1 MGGFRGE
8 VVVSRRATS
17 SRGRVGKAPR
27 SKQEHNKSIDQS
39 TSLILMAAEQRQQQQ
54 MMQEGFEDYLPVMAE
69 RLGEEGLMQ
78 ELASGF
84 RLLMDPASGLITF
97 DSLRRNAPLLGLG
110 GMSDDDL
117 RGMLAEGDFDGDGAL
132 SEMEFCV
139 LMVRLSPDLMDE
151 PRRWLDDAVAQASQ
165 FLFH

>member
-1 MGGFRGE
+1 M
-8 VVVSRRATS
+8 AS
-17 SRGRVGKAPR
+17 S
-27 SKQEHNKSIDQS
+27 Q
-39 TSLILMAAEQRQQQQ
+39 QRQQQQ
-54 MMQEGFEDYLPVMAE
+54 QASSASSAAVGFEDYLPVMAE
-69 RLGEEGLMQ
+69 RLGEDGLMR

-84 RLLMDPASGLITF
+84 RLLMDPSRGLITF

-110 GMSDDDL
+110 PMSDDDV

-165 FLFH
+165 FLFTS

>member
-1 MGGFRGE
+1 
-8 VVVSRRATS
+8 
-17 SRGRVGKAPR
+17 
-27 SKQEHNKSIDQS
+27 
-39 TSLILMAAEQRQQQQ
+39 MAAQQERQQQQ
-54 MMQEGFEDYLPVMAE
+54 GQSVGFEDYLPVMAE

-78 ELASGF
+78 ELAAGF

-110 GMSDDDL
+110 AMSDADL

-139 LMVRLSPDLMDE
+139 LMVRLSPELMDE
-151 PRRWLDDAVAQASQ
+151 PRALARRRRRPGLTVPLHLLETD
-165 FLFH
+165 F

>member
-1 MGGFRGE
+1 
-8 VVVSRRATS
+8 V
-17 SRGRVGKAPR
+17 
-27 SKQEHNKSIDQS
+27 
-39 TSLILMAAEQRQQQQ
+39 
-54 MMQEGFEDYLPVMAE
+54 GFEDYLPVMAE

-110 GMSDDDL
+110 AMSDDDL

-132 SEMEFCV
+132 TEMEFCV
-139 LMVRLSPDLMDE
+139 LMVRLSPELMDE
-151 PRRWLDDAVAQASQ
+151 PRRWLDDAVNQASQ
-165 FLFH
+165 FLFTS

>member
-1 MGGFRGE
+1 
-8 VVVSRRATS
+8 
-17 SRGRVGKAPR
+17 
-27 SKQEHNKSIDQS
+27 
-39 TSLILMAAEQRQQQQ
+39 MASQQQQ
-54 MMQEGFEDYLPVMAE
+54 QQQQQRQMQAGAVDFEDYLPVMAE
-69 RLGEEGLMQ
+69 RLGDEGLMQ

-84 RLLMDPASGLITF
+84 RLLMDPARGLITF

-132 SEMEFCV
+132 SEKEFCV
-139 LMVRLSPDLMDE
+139 LMVRLSPELMDE

-165 FLFH
+165 FLFTS

>member
-1 MGGFRGE
+1 MASSQQQQQQQQQQRARQQMQQQRA
-8 VVVSRRATS
+8 SATATATS
-17 SRGRVGKAPR
+17 SSPSV
-27 SKQEHNKSIDQS
+27 
-39 TSLILMAAEQRQQQQ
+39 
-54 MMQEGFEDYLPVMAE
+54 GFEDYLPLMAE
-69 RLGEEGLMQ
+69 RLGEEGLMR

-84 RLLMDPASGLITF
+84 RLLMDPARGLITF

-110 GMSDDDL
+110 PMSDDDV

-139 LMVRLSPDLMDE
+139 LMVRLSPELMDE

-165 FLFH
+165 FLFTS